1 MSGIYIHIPFCSKKC
16 FYCDFYTNLSIK
28 YKNDYLK
35 TLIQEL
41 KLRQSY
47 LINTEVKTIYFG
59 GGTPSLLSS
68 PEIQMI
74 LDEIYAVFKVSR
86 DAEIT
91 LEANPDDLTESYIK
105 ALKSTDINRLSVG
118 LQSFFDDDLLLMNR
132 RHNAKEIYSSI
143 KLLQDIGYNNLSGD
157 LIYGLPNSNIE
168 KWQHNIEEF
177 FKLEINHLSAYHLT
191 YEPNTV
197 FSKYLKT
204 GKIKEIKEDNSL
216 QQFEILKKET
226 TKQGFIHYETSNF
239 AKQGFFSKHNM
250 AYWQQKPYLGLGVS
264 AHSYNLKSRQYNI
277 ANLKKYMKGVG
288 EGGHFFEKEELTA
301 NDQYNDYLIT
311 TLRTMWGTN
320 LNYVKEN
327 FGQKYYS
334 FIQKESE
341 SFIEQKLLI
350 KENNILKTTAKG
362 KFVEDMILEKLF
374 IVGLD

>member
-16 FYCDFYTNLSIK
+16 FYCDFYTSLSINQK
-28 YKNDYLK
+28 SDYINA
-35 TLIQEL
+35 LIQEL
-41 KLRQSY
+41 KLQQNY
-47 LINTEVKTIYFG
+47 LIKTEVKTIYFG

-68 PEIQMI
+68 QEIQSI
-74 LDEIYAVFKVSR
+74 LDEIYTVFKVPK

-91 LEANPDDLTESYIK
+91 LEANPDDLTENYVK
-105 ALKSTDINRLSVG
+105 KLKSTDINRLSVG
-118 LQSFFDDDLLLMNR
+118 LQSFFDDDLSLMNR
-132 RHNAKEIYSSI
+132 RHTVKEIYSSI

-168 KWQHNIEEF
+168 KWQHNIKEF

-197 FSKYLKT
+197 FKKYLKT
-204 GKIKEIKEDNSL
+204 EKIKEITEDNSL

-226 TKQGFIHYETSNF
+226 AKQGFIHYETSNF
-239 AKQGFFSKHNM
+239 AKDGFFSKHNT

-264 AHSYNLKSRQYNI
+264 AHSYNLKSRQYNVS
-277 ANLKKYMKGVG
+277 NLKKYMEQVG
-288 EGGHFFEKEELTA
+288 EGRGFFEIEELTV
-301 NDQYNDYLIT
+301 NDRYNDYLIT

-320 LNYVKEN
+320 LNYVQEN
-327 FGQKYYS
+327 FGKKYYS

-341 SFIEQKLLI
+341 GFVEQKLLI

-374 IVGLD
+374 FVGLN